1 MSTIMQLKRL
11 IDFNFNEDLKE
22 RYNKWC
28 YEINEQNLCFI
39 RYHYLTERDD
49 TQFWRDCRKMPIPD
63 KLKKI
68 LDKNNALLVKDNMD
82 LIRLFELTE
91 TSTNELTFNI
101 YNYLS
106 ILNKNKKIKEKFL

>member
-1 MSTIMQLKRL
+1 
-11 IDFNFNEDLKE
+11 
-22 RYNKWC
+22 
-28 YEINEQNLCFI
+28 
-39 RYHYLTERDD
+39 
-49 TQFWRDCRKMPIPD
+49 MPIPD

-68 LDKNNALLVKDNMD
+68 LDKNNTLSVKSDWD

-91 TSTNELTFNI
+91 TAPNELTFNI

>member
-1 MSTIMQLKRL
+1 
-11 IDFNFNEDLKE
+11 
-22 RYNKWC
+22 
-28 YEINEQNLCFI
+28 
-39 RYHYLTERDD
+39 
-49 TQFWRDCRKMPIPD
+49 MPIPD